1 MKIVKRVLLVF
12 AALLVLAIS
21 AVAVKFYVLSP
32 KQRVAPEVKA
42 PSTPEAIE
50 RGRYL
55 ANHVAVCVGCHSEVD
70 MTKSG
75 EPMLPGRIGSGR
87 DFGEIPG
94 FPGRMRASNLTPDPE
109 TGIGNISD
117 GQLLLAMREGIGHDG
132 HVLFPMMPYPTY
144 AKALSDA
151 DALAV
156 IGYLRTLAPIK
167 NDPGRS
173 EVKVPVS
180 MFIRGVPQPLTA
192 SPPAPPPATDPLARG
207 NWLLA
212 VASCHDCHDAFD
224 KRRQPLAGKEL
235 SGGAEFPMPGGK
247 GSIFAANITSD
258 PATGIGAYSDEDVLR
273 VLNEG
278 VSKSGRTLYGMPW
291 PYYAGMTDEDK
302 RALIAALRRVP
313 PVSNVIPASTFK
325 P

>member
-1 MKIVKRVLLVF
+1 MKIIKRILLVV
-12 AALLVLAIS
+12 AALLMVAIS
-21 AVAVKFYVLSP
+21 ALVLKFYVLSP
-32 KQRVAPEVKA
+32 KQRPAPEVKA

-55 ANHVAVCVGCHSEVD
+55 AHHVAVCVGCHSEVD
-70 MTKSG
+70 VTKSG
-75 EPMLPGRIGSGR
+75 EPMLPGRVGSGR

-109 TGIGNISD
+109 TGIGSVSD
-117 GQLLLAMREGIGHDG
+117 GQVLRAMREGIGHDG

-144 AKALSDA
+144 AKALSDE

-156 IGYLRTLAPIK
+156 IAYLRTLPPIK
-167 NDPGRS
+167 NDPGRPS
-173 EVKVPVS
+173 VKFPVS

-192 SPPAPPPATDPLARG
+192 SPPAPPPVTDQLARG

-224 KRRQPLAGKEL
+224 GRRQALPGKEL
-235 SGGAEFPMPGGK
+235 SGGAEFPMPGGR

-258 PATGIGAYSDEDVLR
+258 TATGIGAYSDDDLLR

-278 VSKSGRTLYGMPW
+278 VSKSGRKLYGMPW

-302 RALIAALRRVP
+302 RSLIAALRKVP
-313 PVSNVIPASTFK
+313 AVSHVVPASTFK